1 MALAGVRGTAAVASC
16 FGKTLYIIPIETPHF
31 IRLSGIIPSV
41 NHFSTKFLP
50 LNTAKIHALCMV
62 YIMMSKTEEK
72 FVNFV
77 THKCFC

>member
-1 MALAGVRGTAAVASC
+1 MKAKNTRYKKILVFSA
-16 FGKTLYIIPIETPHF
+16 FTLDF
-31 IRLSGIIPSV
+31 CA
-41 NHFSTKFLP
+41 KFLP